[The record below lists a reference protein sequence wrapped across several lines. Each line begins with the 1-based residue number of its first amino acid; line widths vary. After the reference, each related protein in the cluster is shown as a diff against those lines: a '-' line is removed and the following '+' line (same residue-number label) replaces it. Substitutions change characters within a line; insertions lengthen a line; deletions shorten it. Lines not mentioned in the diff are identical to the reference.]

1 MDNNEKL
8 MWKLK
13 KEEHIIQDEW
23 IDFRRN
29 DYELPDGSV
38 IGPVYNYSKHSFSL
52 IVATDEDGNYICVRQ
67 YRHGID
73 EVTTEFPA
81 GAIEYKEKSDTDYIT
96 YKNIIATED
105 DAFEAAKRE
114 LKEETGY
121 VSDNWMHLLTTP
133 ANATLSN
140 SRVHIY
146 AAKGCQ
152 KVSGQDLDDSEFLGV
167 ELVSENELVHRIF
180 EGDFKQSLHVLA
192 YYLFKEKNTL
202 N

>member
-1 MDNNEKL
+1 MRTERKRG
-8 MWKLK
+8 
-13 KEEHIIQDEW
+13 
-23 IDFRRN
+23 FRRSSAGRSA
-29 DYELPDGSV
+29 PDRNAESC
-38 IGPVYNYSKHSFSL
+38 
-52 IVATDEDGNYICVRQ
+52 E
-67 YRHGID
+67 
-73 EVTTEFPA
+73 E
-81 GAIEYKEKSDTDYIT
+81 GAL
-96 YKNIIATED
+96 
-105 DAFEAAKRE
+105 RE

-121 VSDNWMHLLTTP
+121 ISDNWMHLLTTP

-146 AAKGCQ
+146 AARGCQ

-167 ELVSENELVHRIF
+167 ELVSEKELVHRIF